1 LAASGREALGHP
13 WLRLGGMQ
21 VMLQTKICDGLAFD
35 AFEENGLGPREVGVG
50 RSEIA
55 EAFVIASMIVMF
67 DEGRDLAFEIAG

>member
-1 LAASGREALGHP
+1 
-13 WLRLGGMQ
+13 MQ

-35 AFEENGLGPREVGVG
+35 AFEENGLGPREIDVG

>member
-1 LAASGREALGHP
+1 
-13 WLRLGGMQ
+13 
-21 VMLQTKICDGLAFD
+21 MLQTKICDGLAFD
-35 AFEENGLGPREVGVG
+35 AFEENGLGPREVDVG